1 MPPAFRLLAAAGAG
15 AVLVATTAPVAT
27 AHTTSTADGQNATA
41 RTVVTAQASA
51 RHRERIGTSR
61 AADLPTPTRTVVR
74 GGTLVP
80 AGSIV
85 RTVRVS
91 TPAQLATAVAN
102 ARPGDAIRLA
112 AGTYTGKVT
121 INRSG
126 TASAPISLAPDGSG
140 PVVLT
145 APVSMP
151 GCGATGPDGDRTVTF
166 TKGASHWALGGLVI
180 RGGVLISSKNA
191 GAAQNWFAARIDS
204 GDWQAR
210 RSVPGRGSRDPVA
223 ARDAIAHLSRLTGQT
238 IVPSDHLV
246 FVGNTVTG
254 KGVMGRATRYGTFV
268 ANTITDVACGTGP
281 GLWLSTFSDGWTI
294 ARNTVSQVASSTASH
309 YMQEGIRLGN
319 SSSYNHII
327 GNLVTD
333 LPGNGRAVTTDQ
345 DASWNVIEHNT
356 ARNVDIGFNDQMSGW
371 GNTWQYNSVPSYRT
385 AGLSFRIMDGTE
397 PPSYATSTHRALVRC
412 NSATGP
418 RDLQAGSL
426 IGVRFESNTVDE
438 VVLGAS
444 LRTYFGAQGNTWNGS
459 SATPSRVVAPSSAG
473 C

>member
-1 MPPAFRLLAAAGAG
+1 MPPASRLLAATCAG
-15 AVLVATTAPVAT
+15 AVLAAATAPVAAAQT
-27 AHTTSTADGQNATA
+27 GSTATVAA
-41 RTVVTAQASA
+41 AHAASASTVVTARHGFTS
-51 RHRERIGTSR
+51 HRERIGTSR
-61 AADLPTPTRTVVR
+61 VADLPTPTRTVVR

-112 AGTYTGKVT
+112 AGTYTGKIT

-140 PVVLT
+140 PVVLA
-145 APVSMP
+145 APVSVP

-210 RSVPGRGSRDPVA
+210 RSVPGRGSRNPAA

-268 ANTITDVACGTGP
+268 GNTITDVACGTGP

-294 ARNTVSQVASSTASH
+294 ARNTVSRVASSTASH

-319 SSSYNHII
+319 SSSYNHIT

-345 DASWNVIEHNT
+345 DASWN
-356 ARNVDIGFNDQMSGW
+356 
-371 GNTWQYNSVPSYRT
+371 
-385 AGLSFRIMDGTE
+385 
-397 PPSYATSTHRALVRC
+397 
-412 NSATGP
+412 
-418 RDLQAGSL
+418 
-426 IGVRFESNTVDE
+426 
-438 VVLGAS
+438 
-444 LRTYFGAQGNTWNGS
+444 
-459 SATPSRVVAPSSAG
+459 
-473 C
+473 

>member
-1 MPPAFRLLAAAGAG
+1 MFPASRMLAAAC
-15 AVLVATTAPVAT
+15 
-27 AHTTSTADGQNATA
+27 
-41 RTVVTAQASA
+41 ASA
-51 RHRERIGTSR
+51 LLTGTAAAVASAQPIASGNREPVRTTRS
-61 AADLPTPTRTVVR
+61 ADLPTPTRTIVR
-74 GGTLVP
+74 GGTPVP
-80 AGSIV
+80 DDTIM

-91 TPAQLATAVAN
+91 TPAQLAAAVAD

-112 AGTYTGKVT
+112 AGTYPGKIT

-126 TASAPISLAPDGSG
+126 AASAPISLAPDGSG

-145 APVSMP
+145 AAVSMP

-166 TKGASHWALGGLVI
+166 TKGASHWILSGLVVH
-180 RGGVLISSKNA
+180 GGVLIASKSA
-191 GAAQNWFAARIDS
+191 GAAQDWFAKRIDS
-204 GDWQAR
+204 GDWAAR
-210 RSVPGRGSRDPVA
+210 RSVPGRGSRNPAA
-223 ARDAIAHLSRLTGQT
+223 ARDAIAHLSRLTGET

-268 ANTITDVACGTGP
+268 GNTITDVACGTGP

-294 ARNTVSQVASSTASH
+294 AHNTVARVASSTASH

-319 SSSYNHII
+319 SSSYNHITR
-327 GNLVTD
+327 NLVTD

-345 DASWNVIEHNT
+345 DASWNLIEHNT

-371 GNTWQYNSVPSYRT
+371 GNTWQYNTVPSYRT

-397 PPSYATSTHRALVRC
+397 AASYDTSTRQALVRC
-412 NSATGP
+412 NTATGP

-426 IGVRFESNTVDE
+426 IGVRFESNSVDE
-438 VVLGAS
+438 VLLGAS
-444 LRTYFGAQGNTWNGS
+444 LRTYFATQGNTWNGS
-459 SATPSRVVAPSSAG
+459 NATPSRVVVPSSAG

>member
-1 MPPAFRLLAAAGAG
+1 AIAPTTSASRSASI
-15 AVLVATTAPVAT
+15 ATTLA
-27 AHTTSTADGQNATA
+27 G
-41 RTVVTAQASA
+41 
-51 RHRERIGTSR
+51 ERQRGRTSR

-74 GGTLVP
+74 GGTLGP

-91 TPAQLATAVAN
+91 TSAQLTAAVAN

-112 AGTYTGKVT
+112 AGTYTGKIT

-145 APVSMP
+145 APVSLP

-166 TKGASHWALGGLVI
+166 TKGASHWARGHLAI
-180 RGGVLISSKNA
+180 RGGVLIASKNA
-191 GAAQNWFAARIDS
+191 GAAQDWFAARIRT

-223 ARDAIAHLSRLTGQT
+223 ARGAIGHLSRLTGQT

-294 ARNTVSQVASSTASH
+294 ARNTVSRVASSTASH

-319 SSSYNHII
+319 SSSYNHIT

-371 GNTWQYNSVPSYRT
+371 GNTWRYNTVPSYRT

-397 PPSYATSTHRALVRC
+397 PPSYDTSTHQALVRC
-412 NSATGP
+412 NTATGP

-426 IGVRFESNTVDE
+426 IGVRFESNAVDE
-438 VVLGAS
+438 ATRDTVLRAMVQPS
-444 LRTYFGAQGNTWNGS
+444 LN
-459 SATPSRVVAPSSAG
+459 VD
-473 C
+473 